1 MPDVAYSREFK
12 DKLLQFVKDNVKES
26 RYQHTLRVIAKA
38 KEYADRYGADWDRLE
53 VAAIFHDAYRHLG
66 NLEHGPIAAERLE
79 KDWGVTDPEI
89 LEAIRFHTIG
99 HAGACKLTMVLKLAD
114 TLEDGRAFDEAPVL
128 RKALTDDL
136 ESSMLLVMERIKAY
150 VMTVHDD
157 RFNETSQEFID
168 WLKERVPQDKE
179 KLMSNKEIA
188 LKIAKALDDK
198 KAQDIVLI
206 DIAERSGFADYFVI
220 ADAANSRLLE
230 ALADE
235 TEDKMAQIGEE
246 LHHKEGV
253 GDSGWILLDF
263 GDIIVNLFTKAKR
276 DYYNIEKI
284 WADCDSEQYEPERN

>member
-1 MPDVAYSREFK
+1 MNSTGYTREFK
-12 DKLLQFVKDNVKES
+12 DKLLQFVKDNVKQT
-26 RYQHTLRVIAKA
+26 RYEHTLRVIAKA
-38 KEYADRYGADWDRLE
+38 KEYSERYGADWDRLE

-66 NLEHGPIAAERLE
+66 NLEHGPIAADHLE
-79 KDWGVTDPEI
+79 KDWRVKDPEI
-89 LEAIRFHTIG
+89 LEAVRYHTIG

-114 TLEDGRAFDEAPVL
+114 TLEDGRPFSEAEVL

-136 ESSMLLVMERIKAY
+136 EASMLLVMQRIKAY
-150 VMTVHDD
+150 VMKSGDD
-157 RFNETSQEFID
+157 RFNETSQAFID
-168 WLKERVPQDKE
+168 WLKERVPLDKE
-179 KLMSNKEIA
+179 ISMSIKETA
-188 LKIAKALDDK
+188 LQIAKALDAK

-206 DIAERSGFADYFVI
+206 NIAERSGFADWFII

-235 TEDKMAQIGEE
+235 AEDKMAELGEE

-253 GDSGWILLDF
+253 GESGWILLDF

-284 WADCDSEQYEPERN
+284 WADCDSEQYVPERN